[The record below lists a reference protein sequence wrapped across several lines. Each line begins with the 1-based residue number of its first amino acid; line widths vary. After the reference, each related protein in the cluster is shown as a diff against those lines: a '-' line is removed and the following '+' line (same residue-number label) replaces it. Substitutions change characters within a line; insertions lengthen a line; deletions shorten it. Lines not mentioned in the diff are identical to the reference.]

1 MFRLFKG
8 VIYILFT
15 GSKAKSVK
23 NASFEERYHAARECC
38 LKFFETVKTPVV
50 YNDMKLPEGPILF
63 VSNHQGT
70 IDPLVIVA
78 ALEKPTT
85 FISKQ
90 ENKKIP
96 IISTWASLLDLIYF
110 DRDEQ
115 ASAIKMLRESTR
127 WLKSGKSILI
137 FPEGTRSKSSNVN
150 EFHEASLKPAYL
162 SKATIVPITL
172 CNVYMDFDNIKT
184 KTPYQIRIGTPLSFE
199 EYKDIDLKELSE
211 QVRNKIIDN
220 MNNDIS

>member
-1 MFRLFKG
+1 MFRLLKG
-8 VIYILFT
+8 GVYILFT
-15 GSKAKSVK
+15 GSKARRLK
-23 NASFEERYHAARECC
+23 NTSFEERYKAARECC
-38 LKFFETVKTPVV
+38 LKFFKLVKTPVI
-50 YNDMKLPEGPILF
+50 YNDVKLPEGPVLF

-110 DRDEQ
+110 DRDDQ

-127 WLKSGKSILI
+127 WLKSGKSVLV
-137 FPEGTRSKSSNVN
+137 FPEGTRSKSKKVN

-162 SKATIVPITL
+162 AKASIVPITL
-172 CNVYMDFDNIKT
+172 HNVYEDFNNIKS
-184 KTPYQIRIGTPLSFE
+184 KKPYHITIGKLQTYE
-199 EYKDIDLKELSE
+199 IYKDKNLEELAKELQQE
-211 QVRNKIIDN
+211 IEMTIQTQ
-220 MNNDIS
+220 